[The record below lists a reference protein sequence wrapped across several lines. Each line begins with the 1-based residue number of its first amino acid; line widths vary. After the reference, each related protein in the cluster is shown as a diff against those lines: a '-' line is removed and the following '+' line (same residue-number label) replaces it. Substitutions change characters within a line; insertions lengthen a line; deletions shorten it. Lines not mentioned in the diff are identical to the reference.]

1 MLYVNVLC
9 KFMVVYTSLSL
20 SNFLGMVDPI
30 PSLTSFPSYPNKILL
45 NHHFSWLNHHVHPF
59 SYDFPM
65 VFLWFSHGHVPL
77 WTQRLSAFS
86 SSVAMDT
93 MAALPVKSSVPDT
106 TVMKRPKGKPKAPK
120 INLKPGGPNGY
131 LMGIIYIYI
140 NTNITICNYKY
151 V

>member
-1 MLYVNVLC
+1 M
-9 KFMVVYTSLSL
+9 F
-20 SNFLGMVDPI
+20 I
-30 PSLTSFPSYPNKILL
+30 RFPMI
-45 NHHFSWLNHHVHPF
+45 FQWF

-65 VFLWFSHGHVPL
+65 AKSPFP

-93 MAALPVKSSVPDT
+93 MAALPVKSSVPDK

-131 LMGIIYIYI
+131 LMGISLSLSSPSGLFNGYNIYIYI
-140 NTNITICNYKY
+140 LLCNYKY